1 MNDKVSDST
10 IFTPPKRERVQRKIN
25 SGGCMNSKHSVRASV
40 AAIWFLIAIPLFAHH
55 GASEYDMTKIVTLTA
70 TVKELQFVNPHT
82 LLVFTAKDDSGKAV
96 EWDGELPS
104 PNLLSRRGWSRS
116 TLKPGDQVTV
126 IGSPAKNG
134 EKGMQVK
141 KMVFPDGHQ
150 LPGTVL
156 PPDSSK

>member
-1 MNDKVSDST
+1 MKART
-10 IFTPPKRERVQRKIN
+10 YLHATLILALPLT
-25 SGGCMNSKHSVRASV
+25 
-40 AAIWFLIAIPLFAHH
+40 AAPLLAHH
-55 GASEYDMTKIVTLTA
+55 GASEYDMTKIVSLRA
-70 TVKELQFVNPHT
+70 TVVELQYVNPHT
-82 LLVFTAKDDSGKAV
+82 LLVFTAKDDAGKAV
-96 EWDGELPS
+96 EWEGELPS

-126 IGSPAKNG
+126 IGAVAKNG

-141 KMVFPDGHQ
+141 KLVFPDGHE

>member
-1 MNDKVSDST
+1 M
-10 IFTPPKRERVQRKIN
+10 N
-25 SGGCMNSKHSVRASV
+25 SGRIIRV
-40 AAIWFLIAIPLFAHH
+40 ALTVTFFLISVPLLAHH

-82 LLVFTAKDDSGKAV
+82 LLVFTVKDDSGKSS
-96 EWDGELPS
+96 EWQGELPS

-126 IGSPAKNG
+126 IGAPAKNG

-141 KMVFPDGHQ
+141 KLVFPDGHE

>member
-1 MNDKVSDST
+1 MKSERILRVALT
-10 IFTPPKRERVQRKIN
+10 IGFLLT
-25 SGGCMNSKHSVRASV
+25 SV
-40 AAIWFLIAIPLFAHH
+40 PLWAHH
-55 GASEYDMTKIVTLTA
+55 GASEYDMTKIVSLPA
-70 TVKELQFVNPHT
+70 TVTGFQYVNPHT
-82 LLVFTAKDDSGKAV
+82 LLTFAVKDDSGKPV
-96 EWDGELPS
+96 EWQGELPS

-126 IGSPAKNG
+126 IGAPAKNG

-141 KMVFPDGHQ
+141 KLVFPDGHE

>member
-1 MNDKVSDST
+1 MKSERLARATLT
-10 IFTPPKRERVQRKIN
+10 I
-25 SGGCMNSKHSVRASV
+25 G
-40 AAIWFLIAIPLFAHH
+40 FLLISLPLSAHH
-55 GASEYDMTKIVTLTA
+55 GATEYDMTKIVALSA

-82 LLVFTAKDDSGKAV
+82 LVTFTVKDDSGKTS
-96 EWDGELPS
+96 EWQGELPS

-116 TLKPGDQVTV
+116 TLKPGDQVTI
-126 IGSPAKNG
+126 IGAPAKNG

-141 KMVFPDGHQ
+141 KLVFPDGHE

>member
-1 MNDKVSDST
+1 MKAERIARVVLMVS
-10 IFTPPKRERVQRKIN
+10 
-25 SGGCMNSKHSVRASV
+25 C
-40 AAIWFLIAIPLFAHH
+40 FLISLPLFAHH
-55 GASEYDMTKIVTLTA
+55 GASEYDMTKIVTLSG
-70 TVKELQFVNPHT
+70 TVKELQFVNPHS
-82 LLVFTAKDDSGKAV
+82 LLTFTVKDDSGKV
-96 EWDGELPS
+96 MEWQGELPS

-134 EKGMQVK
+134 EKGMQIK
-141 KMVFPDGHQ
+141 KLVFPDGHE

>member
-1 MNDKVSDST
+1 M
-10 IFTPPKRERVQRKIN
+10 N
-25 SGGCMNSKHSVRASV
+25 SGPLKRA
-40 AAIWFLIAIPLFAHH
+40 AWIIAIFLISTPMFAHH
-55 GASEYDMTKIVTLTA
+55 GASEYDMTKIVTLTG
-70 TVKELQFVNPHT
+70 TVKQLQFVNPHT
-82 LLVFTAKDDSGKAV
+82 LLVFTVKEDGGKV
-96 EWDGELPS
+96 MEWQGELPS

-126 IGSPAKNG
+126 IGAPAKNG

-141 KMVFPDGHQ
+141 KLVFPDGHE

>member
-1 MNDKVSDST
+1 MKSERLTRVALT
-10 IFTPPKRERVQRKIN
+10 IIF
-25 SGGCMNSKHSVRASV
+25 
-40 AAIWFLIAIPLFAHH
+40 FLISIPLFAHH
-55 GASEYDMTKIVTLTA
+55 GASEYDMTKIVTLRA
-70 TVKELQFVNPHT
+70 TVTELQFVNPHT
-82 LLVFTAKDDSGKAV
+82 LLTFTVKDDSGKV
-96 EWDGELPS
+96 TDWQGELPS

-126 IGSPAKNG
+126 IGAPAKNG

-141 KMVFPDGHQ
+141 KLVFSDGHE

>member
-1 MNDKVSDST
+1 MVNQR
-10 IFTPPKRERVQRKIN
+10 FLRV
-25 SGGCMNSKHSVRASV
+25 GLALGCLMIS
-40 AAIWFLIAIPLFAHH
+40 LPLFAHH
-55 GASEYDMTKIVTLTA
+55 GASEYDMTKVVTLSA

-82 LLVFTAKDDSGKAV
+82 LLEFSAKDDAGKSSDW
-96 EWDGELPS
+96 EGELPS

-134 EKGMQVK
+134 VRGLQVK
-141 KMVFPDGHQ
+141 KLVFPDGHE

>member
-1 MNDKVSDST
+1 M
-10 IFTPPKRERVQRKIN
+10 N
-25 SGGCMNSKHSVRASV
+25 SGRIRRV
-40 AAIWFLIAIPLFAHH
+40 ALTVTFFLISIPLLAHH
-55 GASEYDMTKIVTLTA
+55 GASEYDMTKIVTLAA
-70 TVKELQFVNPHT
+70 TVKELQFVNPHS
-82 LLVFTAKDDSGKAV
+82 LLTFTVKDDSGKAS
-96 EWDGELPS
+96 EWQGELPS

-126 IGSPAKNG
+126 IGAPAKNG

-141 KMVFPDGHQ
+141 KLVFPDGHE

>member
-1 MNDKVSDST
+1 MIS
-10 IFTPPKRERVQRKIN
+10 ERMTR
-25 SGGCMNSKHSVRASV
+25 V
-40 AAIWFLIAIPLFAHH
+40 ALIIICFLISIPLLAHH
-55 GASEYDMTKIVTLTA
+55 GASEYDMTKIVTLRA
-70 TVKELQFVNPHT
+70 TVTELQFVNPHT
-82 LLVFTAKDDSGKAV
+82 LLTFTVKDDSGKAID
-96 EWDGELPS
+96 WQGELPS

-126 IGSPAKNG
+126 IGAPAKNG

-141 KMVFPDGHQ
+141 KLVFPDGHE

>member
-1 MNDKVSDST
+1 M
-10 IFTPPKRERVQRKIN
+10 KRERI
-25 SGGCMNSKHSVRASV
+25 VRATLAVS
-40 AAIWFLIAIPLFAHH
+40 FLLIAIPLLAHH
-55 GASEYDMTKIVTLTA
+55 GASEYDMTKIVTLSG
-70 TVKELQFVNPHT
+70 TVKELQFVNPHS
-82 LLVFTAKDDSGKAV
+82 LLVFSVKDDSGKAM
-96 EWDGELPS
+96 EWQGELPS

-134 EKGMQVK
+134 EKGMQIK
-141 KMVFPDGHQ
+141 KLVFPDGHE

>member
-1 MNDKVSDST
+1 MKSA
-10 IFTPPKRERVQRKIN
+10 
-25 SGGCMNSKHSVRASV
+25 RARW
-40 AAIWFLIAIPLFAHH
+40 ATLTFAIFLISVPLLAHH
-55 GASEYDMTKIVTLTA
+55 GASEYDMTKIVTLAA
-70 TVKELQFVNPHT
+70 TVKELQFVNPHS
-82 LLVFTAKDDSGKAV
+82 LLTFTVRDDSGKAS
-96 EWDGELPS
+96 EWQGELPS

-116 TLKPGDQVTV
+116 TLKPGEQVTV

-141 KMVFPDGHQ
+141 KLVFPDGHE

>member
-1 MNDKVSDST
+1 MKV
-10 IFTPPKRERVQRKIN
+10 ERAGIN
-25 SGGCMNSKHSVRASV
+25 FGGCMKSEWITRV
-40 AAIWFLIAIPLFAHH
+40 ALTVVFFLISIPLLAHH

-82 LLVFTAKDDSGKAV
+82 LLVFTVKDDSGKPS
-96 EWDGELPS
+96 EWQGELPS

-126 IGSPAKNG
+126 IGAPAKNG

-141 KMVFPDGHQ
+141 KLVFPDGHE

>member
-1 MNDKVSDST
+1 MKSDRIT
-10 IFTPPKRERVQRKIN
+10 RVALTATFAVI
-25 SGGCMNSKHSVRASV
+25 S
-40 AAIWFLIAIPLFAHH
+40 LPLYAHH
-55 GASEYDMTKIVTLTA
+55 GASEYDMTKIVTLSA

-82 LLVFTAKDDSGKAV
+82 LLTFTVKDETGKPL
-96 EWDGELPS
+96 EWEGELPS

-116 TLKPGDQVTV
+116 TLKPGDQVTI

-134 EKGMQVK
+134 EKGMQIK
-141 KMVFPDGHQ
+141 KLVFPDGHE

>member
-1 MNDKVSDST
+1 
-10 IFTPPKRERVQRKIN
+10 
-25 SGGCMNSKHSVRASV
+25 MNSERITRV
-40 AAIWFLIAIPLFAHH
+40 ALTIGFFLISIPLLAHH
-55 GASEYDMTKIVTLTA
+55 GATEYDMTKIVTLRA
-70 TVKELQFVNPHT
+70 TVTELQFVNPHT
-82 LLVFTAKDDSGKAV
+82 LLTFTVKDDSGKAS
-96 EWDGELPS
+96 EWEGELPS

-134 EKGMQVK
+134 ERGMQVK
-141 KMVFPDGHQ
+141 KLVFPDGHE